1 MSVITETGSTTA
13 GSTETAAEPTGSRA
27 ASLDHTLHG
36 RFLRGLALA
45 PDRPAFRVGG
55 VDVSYTEAHEQA
67 LAWAGALRHA
77 APAGTDGPRV
87 VAILATKTPEAYI
100 GLLAALYLGAVA
112 VPVNPDFPAARNRS
126 IITAAGVDAVITDR
140 RGLAALDVLTADQD
154 DRDATDGPLLVLV
167 PGAEPRPDVIT
178 ATPRETALTA
188 PLPADAE
195 DTAYILFT
203 SGSTGRPKG
212 VPTSHRAADSYFR
225 TLDARYGFG
234 PDDVFSQTFD
244 LTFDCAMFDLF
255 CAWGAGGCVVPIPMQ
270 AYRDLPGFLAEQRM
284 TVWFST
290 PGGIALARRTGALS
304 PGALPGLRWSLFA
317 GEPLHRQD
325 AEDWLRAAPQSVV
338 ENLYGPTELTIT
350 VTAHRLSPGTP
361 DERYVNGVVPIGPV
375 HDSLG
380 QLLLA
385 PDGSVD
391 TGTDG
396 GGSEAGEGELCITG
410 PQMFSGYLDPAEDAG
425 RFLEHDGRR
434 WYRTGDRVRRYPD
447 GEIAYVGRADDQ
459 VQVQGWRVELSEVS
473 HSVRRL
479 PGVEDA
485 VTVAAAVGG
494 SHELVTFY
502 TGEPAASA
510 DLARRLTADL
520 PKAMV
525 PRLFQHLEEF
535 PMNPNRKID
544 RSTLRSRAEALLDR
558 GRIRS

>member
-1 MSVITETGSTTA
+1 MSVITETV
-13 GSTETAAEPTGSRA
+13 TAARPVGTA

-36 RFLRGLALA
+36 RFLRGLAIS
-45 PDRPAFRVGG
+45 PDRPAFRTAGR
-55 VDVSYTEAHEQA
+55 DVSYTEAHQTA

-77 APAGTDGPRV
+77 APGAGAGPRV
-87 VAILATKTPEAYI
+87 VAILATKTAEAYI

-126 IITAAGVDAVITDR
+126 ILAAAGVDAVITDR
-140 RGLAALDVLTADQD
+140 RGLAGLDAVTAGRDDQS
-154 DRDATDGPLLVLV
+154 AADGPLPVLV
-167 PGAEPRPDVIT
+167 PGAEPDPDRPDLIT
-178 ATPRETALTA
+178 VAPPETALEA

-325 AEDWLRAAPQSVV
+325 AEDWLRAAPDSVV

-350 VTAHRLSPGTP
+350 VTGHRLSPATP

-375 HDSLG
+375 HDALDA
-380 QLLLA
+380 LLLA

-391 TGTDG
+391 AGAG
-396 GGSEAGEGELCITG
+396 AGEGELCITG

-425 RFLEHDGRR
+425 RFLIHDERR

-473 HSVRRL
+473 HSVRGL